1 MTTEFAPDLTPEE
14 RAHAEQIME
23 QERHRPMTPHAKHLK
38 TRRWRE
44 KTGWPLGMR
53 PDGTMNVVGEDGD

>member
-1 MTTEFAPDLTPEE
+1 MTEYAPGLTDEEKAEADRQMDLMIARMDDPTPEFA
-14 RAHAEQIME
+14 
-23 QERHRPMTPHAKHLK
+23 K

-53 PDGTMNVVGEDGD
+53 PDGTMNVVDEDGD

>member
-1 MTTEFAPDLTPEE
+1 MAEYAPDLTPEE
-14 RAHAEQIME
+14 RAEAERIME
-23 QERHRPMTPHAKHLK
+23 RERHRPMTPDAKHLN

-53 PDGTMNVVGEDGD
+53 TDGTMNVVDEGGD